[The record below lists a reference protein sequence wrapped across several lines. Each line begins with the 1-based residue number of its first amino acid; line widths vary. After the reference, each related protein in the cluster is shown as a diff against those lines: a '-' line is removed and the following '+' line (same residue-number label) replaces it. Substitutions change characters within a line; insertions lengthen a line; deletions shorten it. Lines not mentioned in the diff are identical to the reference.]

1 MKTYLKT
8 KLGSIY
14 AIVGE
19 WDDGYLCN
27 FFEEGLYINEP
38 FFIHHNHI
46 AVVDTN
52 FSIVSNFKV
61 EQNEI

>member
-8 KLGSIY
+8 KSGSIY

-38 FFIHHNHI
+38 FFIHHNHV